1 MIIFNFA
8 IIIIKLFQLITHF
21 YAPSQV
27 LISNKRYDIKNH
39 KMGRDIGE
47 FEIMFGKH
55 NFYQRKYHFERG
67 LFWHL
72 SRPFFFSEQVIEK
85 DDVAARHLNYCLVT
99 IYQELL
105 GFIGRL
111 NAILA
116 NELAS

>member
-1 MIIFNFA
+1 
-8 IIIIKLFQLITHF
+8 
-21 YAPSQV
+21 
-27 LISNKRYDIKNH
+27 
-39 KMGRDIGE
+39 MGRDIGE

-72 SRPFFFSEQVIEK
+72 SRPFFEQVIEK

-105 GFIGRL
+105 GFIGCL